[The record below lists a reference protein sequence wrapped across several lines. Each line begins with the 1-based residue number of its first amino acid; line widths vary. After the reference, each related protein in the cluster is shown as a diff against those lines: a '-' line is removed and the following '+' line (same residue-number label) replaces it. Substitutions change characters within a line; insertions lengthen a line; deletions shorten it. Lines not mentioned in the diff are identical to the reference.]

1 VAKKKTIHINKSHLT
16 IYNSLLNLEIMSK
29 TILLS
34 GASKGFGKA
43 WTEAF
48 LEKGYQV
55 AATARNI
62 DTLNDLKAKYGD
74 AILPLK
80 LDVNNREESIAVVEK
95 VKQHFGKIDILI
107 NNAGYALNGAV
118 EEASE
123 KEARA
128 QFETN
133 FFGTLWLTQAVLP
146 IMRNQKSGHII
157 QVSSILGIAALPNL
171 GLYNASKFAVEGLTE
186 TLAQEVKQFGINVT
200 LVEPNGYFTDIWGNG
215 FNSEIIDDYEG
226 MRKAIAEGHDPDTFG
241 RTEFTVP
248 AIIKL
253 VDAENPPLRL
263 FLGKVALPLAKQV
276 YAQKLATW
284 EEWADVSV
292 AAHG

>member
-1 VAKKKTIHINKSHLT
+1 
-16 IYNSLLNLEIMSK
+16 MSK
-29 TILLS
+29 TILIT
-34 GASKGFGKA
+34 GTSKGFGRA
-43 WTEAF
+43 WVEAF

-55 AATARNI
+55 AATARNV

-74 AILPLK
+74 AILPLV
-80 LDVNNREESIAVVEK
+80 LDVNNREDSFAVVQK
-95 VKQHFGKIDILI
+95 VQKHFGKIDILI

-157 QVSSILGIAALPNL
+157 QVSSILGIATLPIL
-171 GLYNASKFAVEGLTE
+171 GLYNASKFAIEGLSE
-186 TLAQEVKQFGINVT
+186 TLASEVKQFGINVT
-200 LVEPNGYFTDIWGNG
+200 LVEPNGYASDIWNNG
-215 FNSEIIDDYEG
+215 INSDPIAVYDGIK
-226 MRKAIAEGHDPDTFG
+226 KAFSESGTSDSFG
-241 RTEFTVP
+241 TVSATSG
-248 AIIKL
+248 AILKL
-253 VDAENPPLRL
+253 INAENPPLRL
-263 FLGKVALPLAKQV
+263 LLGKVALPFAKQA
-276 YAQKLATW
+276 YTQKLATW

-292 AAHG
+292 EAHG

>member
-1 VAKKKTIHINKSHLT
+1 
-16 IYNSLLNLEIMSK
+16 MSK
-29 TILLS
+29 TILIS

-48 LEKGYQV
+48 LEKGYKV

-74 AILPLK
+74 ALLPLK
-80 LDVNNREESIAVVEK
+80 LDVNKRDDSFAIVEK
-95 VKQHFGKIDILI
+95 VKNHFGTIDILI

-118 EEASE
+118 EETSE
-123 KEARA
+123 AEARA

-157 QVSSILGIAALPNL
+157 QVSSILGIATLPVI
-171 GLYNASKFAVEGLTE
+171 GLYNASKFAVEGLSE
-186 TLAQEVKQFGINVT
+186 TLASEVKQFGINVS
-200 LVEPNGYFTDIWGNG
+200 LVEPNGYYTDIWGNG
-215 FNSEIIDDYEG
+215 FHSESIPVYDGIK
-226 MRKAIAEGHDPDTFG
+226 KALADGHDPDSFG
-241 RTEFTVP
+241 QVSATVP

-253 VDAENPPLRL
+253 VEAENPPLRL
-263 FLGKVALPLAKQV
+263 FLGKIALPFAKQT
-276 YAQKLATW
+276 YEQKLKTW

>member
-1 VAKKKTIHINKSHLT
+1 
-16 IYNSLLNLEIMSK
+16 MSK
-29 TILLS
+29 TILIS
-34 GASKGFGKA
+34 GASKGFGRA

-48 LEKGYQV
+48 LAKGYKV

-62 DTLNDLKAKYGD
+62 DTLADLKEQYGD

-80 LDVNNREESIAVVEK
+80 LDVNNRSESFAVVEK
-95 VKQHFGKIDILI
+95 VQQHFGTIDILI

-118 EEASE
+118 EEATES
-123 KEARA
+123 EARA

-146 IMRNQKSGHII
+146 IMRKQQSGHII
-157 QVSSILGIAALPNL
+157 QVSSILGIATLPII

-186 TLAQEVKQFGINVT
+186 TLASEVKQFGINVT
-200 LVEPNGYFTDIWGNG
+200 LVEPNGYVTDIWGNG
-215 FNSEIIDDYEG
+215 IISESIPAYDGIK
-226 MRKAIAEGHDPDTFG
+226 KAIADGHDPDTFG
-241 RTEFTVP
+241 KTSATVP

-253 VDAENPPLRL
+253 VEAENPPLRL
-263 FLGKVALPLAKQV
+263 FLGKVALPFAKQT
-276 YAQKLATW
+276 YEQKLKTW

>member
-1 VAKKKTIHINKSHLT
+1 
-16 IYNSLLNLEIMSK
+16 MSK
-29 TILLS
+29 TILIS

-62 DTLNDLKAKYGD
+62 DSLTDLKAKYGD
-74 AILPLK
+74 TILPLK
-80 LDVNNREESIAVVEK
+80 LDVNNREESFAVVEK
-95 VKQHFGKIDILI
+95 IKQHFGKIDILI
-107 NNAGYALNGAV
+107 NNAGYAQHGAV
-118 EEASE
+118 EEVSE
-123 KEARA
+123 QEARA

-146 IMRNQKSGHII
+146 IMRNQQRGHII
-157 QVSSILGIAALPNL
+157 QVSSILGIATLPIV

-186 TLAQEVKQFGINVT
+186 TLATEVKQFGIKVT
-200 LVEPNGYFTDIWGNG
+200 LVEPNGYVTDIWGNG
-215 FNSEIIDDYEG
+215 FNSESIDAYDG
-226 MRKAIAEGHDPDTFG
+226 LKKAIAEGHDPDTFG
-241 RTEFTVP
+241 KTSATVP

-253 VDAENPPLRL
+253 VEAENPPLRL
-263 FLGKVALPLAKQV
+263 LLGKVALPFAKQA
-276 YAQKLATW
+276 YEQKLATW

>member
-1 VAKKKTIHINKSHLT
+1 
-16 IYNSLLNLEIMSK
+16 MSK
-29 TILLS
+29 TVLIT

-43 WTEAF
+43 WTEA
-48 LEKGYQV
+48 LLAKGYQV
-55 AATARNI
+55 AATARNT
-62 DTLNDLKAKYGD
+62 DSLANLKAQYGD

-80 LDVNNREESIAVVEK
+80 LDVNNRSESFAVVEK
-95 VKQHFGKIDILI
+95 VQKHFGTIDILI

-118 EEASE
+118 EEATE
-123 KEARA
+123 QEARD

-146 IMRNQKSGHII
+146 IMRKQQNGHII
-157 QVSSILGIAALPNL
+157 QVSSILGIATLPII

-186 TLAQEVKQFGINVT
+186 TLASEVKQFGINVT
-200 LVEPNGYFTDIWGNG
+200 LVEPNGYVTDIWGNG
-215 FNSEIIDDYEG
+215 ITSESIDAYDG
-226 MRKAIAEGHDPDTFG
+226 IKKAIADGHDPETFG
-241 RTEFTVP
+241 KTSATVP

-253 VDAENPPLRL
+253 VEAENPPLRL
-263 FLGKVALPLAKQV
+263 FLGKVALPFAKQT
-276 YAQKLATW
+276 YEQKLATW

>member
-1 VAKKKTIHINKSHLT
+1 
-16 IYNSLLNLEIMSK
+16 MSK
-29 TILLS
+29 TVLIT

-43 WTEAF
+43 WTEAL

-62 DTLNDLKAKYGD
+62 DTLKDLKAKYGD
-74 AILPLK
+74 AIFPIT
-80 LDVNNREESIAVVEK
+80 LDVNKREESFAVVEK
-95 VKQHFGKIDILI
+95 VQQHFGKIDILI

-123 KEARA
+123 SEARA

-157 QVSSILGIAALPNL
+157 QVSSILGIATLPVL

-186 TLAQEVKQFGINVT
+186 TLATEVKQFGINVT

-215 FNSEIIDDYEG
+215 FNSESIEAYDG
-226 MRKAIAEGHDPDTFG
+226 LKKAVTEGHDPDTFG
-241 RTEFTVP
+241 TINATVP

-253 VDAENPPLRL
+253 VEAENPPLRL
-263 FLGKVALPLAKQV
+263 FLGKVALPFAKQT
-276 YAQKLATW
+276 YEQKLATW

>member
-1 VAKKKTIHINKSHLT
+1 
-16 IYNSLLNLEIMSK
+16 MSK
-29 TILLS
+29 TILIS
-34 GASKGFGKA
+34 GSTKGFGRA

-48 LEKGYQV
+48 LEKGYKV

-62 DTLNDLKAKYGD
+62 ESLNDLKAKYGD
-74 AILPLK
+74 AILPLT
-80 LDVNNREESIAVVEK
+80 LDVNNREDSFAVVRK
-95 VKQHFGKIDILI
+95 VQEHFGTIDILI

-146 IMRNQKSGHII
+146 TMRNQKSGHII
-157 QVSSILGIAALPNL
+157 QVSSILGITTLPNL
-171 GLYNASKFAVEGLTE
+171 GLYNATKFAVEGLTE

-200 LVEPNGYFTDIWGNG
+200 LVEPNGYVTDIWGNG
-215 FNSEIIDDYEG
+215 FNSESIPAYEG
-226 MRKAIAEGHDPDTFG
+226 IRKAIAEGHDPDTFG
-241 RTEFTVP
+241 KTNATVP
-248 AIIKL
+248 AIVKL
-253 VDAENPPLRL
+253 VEAENPPLRL
-263 FLGKVALPLAKQV
+263 FLGKVALPFAKQT
-276 YAQKLATW
+276 YEQKIATW

>member
-1 VAKKKTIHINKSHLT
+1 
-16 IYNSLLNLEIMSK
+16 MSK
-29 TILLS
+29 TVLIT

-48 LEKGYQV
+48 LAKGYQV

-62 DTLNDLKAKYGD
+62 DSLANLKAQYGD

-80 LDVNNREESIAVVEK
+80 LDVNNRSESFAVVEK
-95 VKQHFGKIDILI
+95 VQKHFGTIDILI

-118 EEASE
+118 EEATE
-123 KEARA
+123 QEARD

-133 FFGTLWLTQAVLP
+133 FFGTLWLTQAILP
-146 IMRNQKSGHII
+146 IMRKQQSGHII
-157 QVSSILGIAALPNL
+157 QVSSILGIATLPII

-186 TLAQEVKQFGINVT
+186 TLASEVKQFGINVT
-200 LVEPNGYFTDIWGNG
+200 LVEPNGYVTDIWGNG
-215 FNSEIIDDYEG
+215 IISESIDAYDG
-226 MRKAIAEGHDPDTFG
+226 IKKAIAEGHDPETFG
-241 RTEFTVP
+241 KTSATIP

-253 VDAENPPLRL
+253 VEAENPPLRL
-263 FLGKVALPLAKQV
+263 FLGKVALPFAKQT
-276 YAQKLATW
+276 YEQKLATW

>member
-1 VAKKKTIHINKSHLT
+1 
-16 IYNSLLNLEIMSK
+16 MSK
-29 TILLS
+29 TILIS
-34 GASKGFGKA
+34 GASKGFGRA

-48 LEKGYQV
+48 LAKGYKV

-62 DTLNDLKAKYGD
+62 DTLADLKAQYGE

-80 LDVNNREESIAVVEK
+80 LDVNNRSESFAVVEK
-95 VKQHFGKIDILI
+95 VQQHFGTIDILI

-123 KEARA
+123 QEARA

-146 IMRNQKSGHII
+146 IMRKQQSGHII
-157 QVSSILGIAALPNL
+157 QVSSILGIATLPII

-186 TLAQEVKQFGINVT
+186 TLASEVKQFGINVT
-200 LVEPNGYFTDIWGNG
+200 LVEPNGYVTDIWGNG
-215 FNSEIIDDYEG
+215 FNSESIDAYDG
-226 MRKAIAEGHDPDTFG
+226 IKKALAEGHDPDTFG
-241 RTEFTVP
+241 KTSATVP

-253 VDAENPPLRL
+253 VEAENPPLRL
-263 FLGKVALPLAKQV
+263 FLGKVALPFAKQT
-276 YAQKLATW
+276 YEQKIKTW

>member
-1 VAKKKTIHINKSHLT
+1 
-16 IYNSLLNLEIMSK
+16 MSK
-29 TILLS
+29 TILIS
-34 GASKGFGKA
+34 GASKGFGRA

-48 LEKGYQV
+48 LAKGYKV

-62 DTLNDLKAKYGD
+62 DTLADLKAQYGD

-80 LDVNNREESIAVVEK
+80 LDVNNRAESFAVVEK
-95 VKQHFGKIDILI
+95 VQQHFGKIDILI

-123 KEARA
+123 KEARD

-157 QVSSILGIAALPNL
+157 QVSSILGIATLPII

-186 TLAQEVKQFGINVT
+186 TLASEVKQFGINVT
-200 LVEPNGYFTDIWGNG
+200 LVEPNGYVTDIWGNG
-215 FNSEIIDDYEG
+215 FNSESIDAYDG
-226 MRKAIAEGHDPDTFG
+226 IKKALAEGHDPDTFG
-241 RTEFTVP
+241 KTSATVP

-253 VDAENPPLRL
+253 VEAENPPLRL
-263 FLGKVALPLAKQV
+263 FLGKVALPFAKQT
-276 YAQKLATW
+276 YEQKIKTW

>member
-1 VAKKKTIHINKSHLT
+1 
-16 IYNSLLNLEIMSK
+16 MK
-29 TILLS
+29 TILIS
-34 GASKGFGKA
+34 GASKGFGRIWA
-43 WTEAF
+43 EAF
-48 LEKGYQV
+48 LAKGYQV

-62 DTLNDLKAKYGD
+62 DTLANLKSQYGD
-74 AILPLK
+74 ALLPVT
-80 LDVNNREESIAVVEK
+80 LDVNNRADSFAVVEK
-95 VKQHFGKIDILI
+95 VQQHFGKIDILI

-157 QVSSILGIAALPNL
+157 QVSSILGIATLPII

-200 LVEPNGYFTDIWGNG
+200 LLEPNGYATDIWGNT
-215 FNSEIIDDYEG
+215 FNSESIDAYNG
-226 MRKAIAEGHDPDTFG
+226 IKKALAEGHDPDTFG
-241 RTEFTVP
+241 KTSATVP
-248 AIIKL
+248 AILKL
-253 VDAENPPLRL
+253 VEAENPPLRL
-263 FLGKVALPLAKQV
+263 FLGKVALPFAKQT
-276 YAQKLATW
+276 YEQKLKTW

>member
-1 VAKKKTIHINKSHLT
+1 
-16 IYNSLLNLEIMSK
+16 MSK
-29 TILLS
+29 TILIT
-34 GASKGFGKA
+34 GASKGFGRT

-48 LEKGYQV
+48 LAQGYKV

-62 DTLNDLKAKYGD
+62 DTLSDLKAQYGE
-74 AILPLK
+74 AIFPVQ
-80 LDVNNREESIAVVEK
+80 LDVNNREEAISVVEK
-95 VKQHFGKIDILI
+95 VHQHFGKIDILI

-128 QFETN
+128 QLETN

-171 GLYNASKFAVEGLTE
+171 GIYNASKFAVEGLTE
-186 TLAQEVKQFGINVT
+186 TLAAEVKQFGINVT
-200 LVEPNGYFTDIWGNG
+200 LLEPNGYVTNIWNTEAH
-215 FNSEIIDDYEG
+215 SEKIAAYDALK
-226 MRKAIAEGHDPDTFG
+226 KAIVEGHDPDNFG
-241 RTEFTVP
+241 TISATVP
-248 AIIKL
+248 AVLKL
-253 VDAENPPLRL
+253 VTAENPPLRL
-263 FLGKVALPLAKQV
+263 FLGKVALPFAKQT
-276 YAQKLATW
+276 YQQKLATW

>member
-1 VAKKKTIHINKSHLT
+1 
-16 IYNSLLNLEIMSK
+16 MSK
-29 TILLS
+29 TILIS

-48 LEKGYQV
+48 LEKGYKV

-62 DTLNDLKAKYGD
+62 DALADLKAKYGD

-80 LDVNNREESIAVVEK
+80 LDVNNREESFAVVKK
-95 VKQHFGKIDILI
+95 VQEHFGKIDILI

-123 KEARA
+123 AEARA

-133 FFGTLWLTQAVLP
+133 FFGTLWLTQAALP

-171 GLYNASKFAVEGLTE
+171 GIYNASKFAIEGLTE

-200 LVEPNGYFTDIWGNG
+200 LLEPNGYATDIWGNT
-215 FNSEIIDDYEG
+215 FNSQSIDAYDG
-226 MRKAIAEGHDPDTFG
+226 IRKAIEEGHDPDTFG
-241 RTEFTVP
+241 KTEFTVP
-248 AIIKL
+248 AILKL

-263 FLGKVALPLAKQV
+263 FLGKVALPLAKHV

>member
-1 VAKKKTIHINKSHLT
+1 
-16 IYNSLLNLEIMSK
+16 MSK
-29 TILLS
+29 TILIT

-55 AATARNI
+55 AAAARNV

-74 AILPLK
+74 AILPLT
-80 LDVNNREESIAVVEK
+80 LDVNKREDSFKVVEK
-95 VKQHFGKIDILI
+95 VQQHFGKIDILI

-157 QVSSILGIAALPNL
+157 QVSSILGIATLPNI

-200 LVEPNGYFTDIWGNG
+200 LLEPNGYITDIWGNE
-215 FNSEIIDDYEG
+215 FNSERIDAYDG
-226 MRKAIAEGHDPDTFG
+226 IKKAIEEARDPDSFG
-241 RTEFTVP
+241 KISATVP

-253 VDAENPPLRL
+253 VEAENPPLRL
-263 FLGKVALPLAKQV
+263 FLGKVALPFAKQT
-276 YAQKLATW
+276 YEQKLATW
-284 EEWADVSV
+284 QEWADVSV

>member
-1 VAKKKTIHINKSHLT
+1 
-16 IYNSLLNLEIMSK
+16 MSK
-29 TILLS
+29 TVLIT

-43 WTEAF
+43 WTEAL

-62 DTLNDLKAKYGD
+62 DALSDLKAKYGD
-74 AILPLK
+74 AIFPIT
-80 LDVNNREESIAVVEK
+80 LDVNKRDESFAVVEK
-95 VKQHFGKIDILI
+95 VQQHFGKIDILI

-123 KEARA
+123 NEAKA

-157 QVSSILGIAALPNL
+157 QVSSILGITTLPNL

-186 TLAQEVKQFGINVT
+186 TLATEVKQFGINVT
-200 LVEPNGYFTDIWGNG
+200 LVEPNGYVTDIWGNG
-215 FNSEIIDDYEG
+215 FNSESIDAYDG
-226 MRKAIAEGHDPDTFG
+226 IRKAIAEGHDPDTFG
-241 RTEFTVP
+241 KIDATIP

-253 VDAENPPLRL
+253 VEAQNPPLRL
-263 FLGKVALPLAKQV
+263 FLGKVALPFAKQT

>member
-1 VAKKKTIHINKSHLT
+1 MS
-16 IYNSLLNLEIMSK
+16 SK
-29 TILLS
+29 TILIS
-34 GASKGFGKA
+34 GASKGFGRA

-62 DTLNDLKAKYGD
+62 DSLADLKAQYGD
-74 AILPLK
+74 AVLPLK
-80 LDVNNREESIAVVEK
+80 LDVNNRADSFAVVEK
-95 VKQHFGKIDILI
+95 VHQHFGKIDILI

-123 KEARA
+123 EEARA

-146 IMRNQKSGHII
+146 IMRKQQSGHII
-157 QVSSILGIAALPNL
+157 QVSSILGIAALPVL

-186 TLAQEVKQFGINVT
+186 TLASEVKQFGINVT
-200 LVEPNGYFTDIWGNG
+200 LVEPNGYATDIWGHG
-215 FNSEIIDDYEG
+215 FNSKSIDAYDGLKKAIID
-226 MRKAIAEGHDPDTFG
+226 GHDPDTFG
-241 RTEFTVP
+241 KTSATVP

-253 VDAENPPLRL
+253 VEAETPPLRL
-263 FLGKVALPLAKQV
+263 FLGKVAFPLAKQV
-276 YAQKLATW
+276 YEQKLATW

>member
-1 VAKKKTIHINKSHLT
+1 
-16 IYNSLLNLEIMSK
+16 MSK
-29 TILLS
+29 TILIT

-48 LEKGYQV
+48 LEKGYKV

-62 DTLNDLKAKYGD
+62 EALADLKSKYGD

-80 LDVNNREESIAVVEK
+80 LDVNNREESFAVVEK
-95 VKQHFGKIDILI
+95 VQNHFGGIDILI

-146 IMRNQKSGHII
+146 IMRGQKSGHII
-157 QVSSILGIAALPNL
+157 QVSSILGIATLPMI
-171 GLYNASKFAVEGLTE
+171 GIYNASKFAVEGLTE
-186 TLAQEVKQFGINVT
+186 TLASEVKQFGINVS
-200 LVEPNGYFTDIWGNG
+200 LIEPNGYATDIWSNEAHSQKIEAYDGLKN
-215 FNSEIIDDYEG
+215 
-226 MRKAIAEGHDPDTFG
+226 AIAEGHDPDSFG
-241 RTEFTVP
+241 KTNATVP
-248 AIIKL
+248 AILKL
-253 VDAENPPLRL
+253 IEAENPPLRL
-263 FLGKVALPLAKQV
+263 FLGKIALPFAKQT

>member
-1 VAKKKTIHINKSHLT
+1 MS
-16 IYNSLLNLEIMSK
+16 SK
-29 TILLS
+29 TILIS
-34 GASKGFGKA
+34 GASKGFGRA

-62 DTLNDLKAKYGD
+62 DSLADLKAQYGD

-80 LDVNNREESIAVVEK
+80 LDVNNRADSFNLVQK
-95 VKQHFGKIDILI
+95 VHQHFGKIDILI

-123 KEARA
+123 QEARA

-146 IMRNQKSGHII
+146 IMRKQQSGHII
-157 QVSSILGIAALPNL
+157 QVSSILGIAALPVL

-186 TLAQEVKQFGINVT
+186 TLASEVKQFGINVT
-200 LVEPNGYFTDIWGNG
+200 LVEPNGYATDIWGHG
-215 FNSEIIDDYEG
+215 FNSKSIDAYDG
-226 MRKAIAEGHDPDTFG
+226 LKKAILDGHDPDTFG
-241 RTEFTVP
+241 KTSATVP

-253 VDAENPPLRL
+253 VEAETPPLRL
-263 FLGKVALPLAKQV
+263 FLGKVAFPLAKQV
-276 YAQKLATW
+276 YEQKLATW

>member
-1 VAKKKTIHINKSHLT
+1 
-16 IYNSLLNLEIMSK
+16 MSK
-29 TILLS
+29 TILIS

-62 DTLNDLKAKYGD
+62 DSLTDLKAKYGD
-74 AILPLK
+74 TILPLK
-80 LDVNNREESIAVVEK
+80 LDVNNREESFAVVEK
-95 VKQHFGKIDILI
+95 IKQHFGKIDILI
-107 NNAGYALNGAV
+107 NNAGYAQHGAV
-118 EEASE
+118 EEVSE
-123 KEARA
+123 QEARA

-146 IMRNQKSGHII
+146 IMRNQQRGHII
-157 QVSSILGIAALPNL
+157 QVSSILGIATLPIV

-186 TLAQEVKQFGINVT
+186 TLATEVKQFGIKVT
-200 LVEPNGYFTDIWGNG
+200 LVEPNGYVTDIWGNG
-215 FNSEIIDDYEG
+215 FNSESIDAYDG
-226 MRKAIAEGHDPDTFG
+226 LKKAIAEGHDPDTFG
-241 RTEFTVP
+241 KTSATVP

-253 VDAENPPLRL
+253 VEAENPPLRL
-263 FLGKVALPLAKQV
+263 FLGKVALPFAKQA
-276 YAQKLATW
+276 YEQKLATW